1 MIITKTPY
9 RISFFGGGSD
19 YPSWYNKFGGSVL
32 STTINKYIYISC
44 RELPP
49 FFDHKYR
56 IVWSKIEN
64 VKKINEIQHLTVR
77 KLIEYNKIKSGLEI
91 HYDGELPARSGMG
104 SSSSFSVGLMRA
116 LNYYKGRE
124 DLRGINLALKTIFFE
139 QKIMKETVGS
149 QDQVA
154 VSVGGFNKI
163 NFLKNNKILIKK
175 IVNNNL
181 KRLNSNLL
189 LLYTGIQRNA
199 ETIAE
204 NYVHKLSNKK
214 EKNIRRIISNV
225 ELGEKMIKSGNIDD
239 FGKLLNDAWIEKKEL
254 SNSITNYKIDELYQT
269 SIQNGAL
276 GGKLLGAGGGG
287 FLLIYMNKGKQKK
300 FLKKIKNITNIP
312 FKFSNKGC
320 EVILNSLKK

>member
-77 KLIEYNKIKSGLEI
+77 KLIKYNKIKSGLEI
-91 HYDGELPARSGMG
+91 HYDGDLPARSGMG

-116 LNYYKGRE
+116 LNYYKGR

-154 VSVGGFNKI
+154 ASVGGFNKI
-163 NFLKNNKILIKK
+163 NFLKNNKILTKK

-204 NYVHKLSNKK
+204 NYVYKLSNKK
-214 EKNIRRIISNV
+214 EKNIRKIISNV

-254 SNSITNYKIDELYQT
+254 SNSITNHKIDELYQT
-269 SIQNGAL
+269 SIRNGAL

>member
-32 STTINKYIYISC
+32 STTINKFIYISC

-77 KLIEYNKIKSGLEI
+77 KLIKYNKIKSGLEI
-91 HYDGELPARSGMG
+91 HYDGDLPARSGMG

-116 LNYYKGRE
+116 LNYYKGR

-154 VSVGGFNKI
+154 ASVGGFNKI

-214 EKNIRRIISNV
+214 EKNIRKIISNV

-254 SNSITNYKIDELYQT
+254 SNSITNHKIDELYQT
-269 SIQNGAL
+269 SIRNGAL

>member
-19 YPSWYNKFGGSVL
+19 YPNWYKKFGGSVL
-32 STTINKYIYISC
+32 STTIDKYIYISC
-44 RELPP
+44 RELPQ

-64 VKKINEIQHLTVR
+64 VKKINEIKHLTVR
-77 KLIEYNKIKSGLEI
+77 KLIKYNKIKSGLEI
-91 HYDGELPARSGMG
+91 HYDGDLPARSGMG

-116 LNYYKGRE
+116 LNYYQHRDIK
-124 DLRGINLALKTIFFE
+124 GINLAYKTIIFE

-154 VSVGGFNKI
+154 ASVGGFNKI
-163 NFLKNNKILIKK
+163 NFLKNDKIVIKK
-175 IVNNNL
+175 ILSNNL
-181 KRLNSNLL
+181 KKLNSNLL

-199 ETIAE
+199 ETIAN
-204 NYVHKLSNKK
+204 NYVNKLSNEK
-214 EKNIRRIISNV
+214 EKNIRKIISNV
-225 ELGEKMIKSGNIDD
+225 ELGEKMIKSGNIKD
-239 FGKLLNDAWIEKKEL
+239 FGMLLNDAWIEKKEL
-254 SNSITNYKIDELYQT
+254 SKSITNHKIDNLYEIA
-269 SIQNGAL
+269 IQNGAL

-287 FLLIYMNKGKQKK
+287 FLLIYMKKEKQKH

-312 FKFSNKGC
+312 FKFSNNGC
-320 EVILNSLKK
+320 EVILKSLVK

>member
-91 HYDGELPARSGMG
+91 HYDGDLPARSGMG

-154 VSVGGFNKI
+154 ASVGGFNKI

-204 NYVHKLSNKK
+204 NYVHKLSNIK

-239 FGKLLNDAWIEKKEL
+239 FGKLLNNAWIEKKEL

-320 EVILNSLKK
+320 EVILNSLNK

>member
-32 STTINKYIYISC
+32 STTINKFIYISC

-77 KLIEYNKIKSGLEI
+77 KLIKYNKIKSGLEI
-91 HYDGELPARSGMG
+91 HYDGDLPARSGMG

-116 LNYYKGRE
+116 LNYYKGR

-154 VSVGGFNKI
+154 ASVGGFNKI
-163 NFLKNNKILIKK
+163 NFLKNNKILTKK

-214 EKNIRRIISNV
+214 EKNIRKIISNV

-254 SNSITNYKIDELYQT
+254 SNSITNHKIDELYQT
-269 SIQNGAL
+269 SIRNGAL